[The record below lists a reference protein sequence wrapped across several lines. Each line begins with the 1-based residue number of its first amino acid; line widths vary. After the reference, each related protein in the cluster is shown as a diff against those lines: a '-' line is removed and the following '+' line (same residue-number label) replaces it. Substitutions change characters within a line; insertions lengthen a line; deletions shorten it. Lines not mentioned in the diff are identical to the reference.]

1 MNIPAGTK
9 PALWGMLG
17 GAAVVTIVG
26 FSWHGWSTASAS
38 EAMAQTRARDAVV
51 VALAPDCVERFQ
63 RSGGASATLAE
74 LKKLDSWAQGAFI
87 EKGGW
92 AAAAGAPATD
102 QVTAVATACANLL
115 LPA

>member
-1 MNIPAGTK
+1 MNIPVQTK
-9 PALWGMLG
+9 PALWGLLG
-17 GAAVVTIVG
+17 GAAVVTIIG
-26 FSWHGWSTASAS
+26 FSWLGWSTASAS

-51 VALAPDCVERFQ
+51 CVERFQ
-63 RSGGASATLAE
+63 RSGGAPAALDE
-74 LKKLDSWAQGAFI
+74 LKKVDSWAQGAFI

-115 LPA
+115 LPT

>member
-1 MNIPAGTK
+1 MNIPVETK
-9 PALWGMLG
+9 PAVWGVLG
-17 GAAVVTIVG
+17 GAAVITIIG
-26 FSWHGWSTASAS
+26 FSWLGWSTASAS

-51 VALAPDCVERFQ
+51 VALAPVCVERFQ
-63 RSGGASATLAE
+63 RSGGAPAALDE
-74 LKKLDSWAQGAFI
+74 LKKVDSWAQGAFI

-115 LPA
+115 LPT